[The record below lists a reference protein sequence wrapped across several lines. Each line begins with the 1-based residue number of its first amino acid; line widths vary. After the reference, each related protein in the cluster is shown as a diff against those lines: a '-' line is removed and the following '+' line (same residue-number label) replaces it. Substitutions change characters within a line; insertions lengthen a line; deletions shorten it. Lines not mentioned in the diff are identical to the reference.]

1 MSKRLMF
8 SAIVATIMMIATTA
22 YSHSQNQTNETAS
35 AYEIV
40 NS

>member
-8 SAIVATIMMIATTA
+8 SAIVATIMMVATTA
-22 YSHSQNQTNETAS
+22 YSHSQNQASETAS
-35 AYEIV
+35 AYETA